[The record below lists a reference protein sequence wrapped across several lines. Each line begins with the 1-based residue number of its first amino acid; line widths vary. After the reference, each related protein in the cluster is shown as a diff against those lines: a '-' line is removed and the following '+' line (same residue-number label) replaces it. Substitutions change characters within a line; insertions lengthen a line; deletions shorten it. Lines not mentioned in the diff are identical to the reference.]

1 MAAHWCKVA
10 SNLDSHPKIRRAGR
24 LGREVF
30 LFALRRNAEPG
41 NPVPGR
47 LPADELEPW
56 YVADQLQMTE
66 TEAITGVTAAIAAG
80 LLAKDGNSYLIVS
93 WKDGWGKGG
102 GSDAA
107 RQARYRENKKLR
119 EDDGEV
125 VMPTVTR
132 NVTRNVTPVTRNVTQ
147 RNGDGCYV
155 DQIRGEETNHHTQVA
170 SDLPR
175 EAPVKR
181 RKGIPDDWQPR
192 AEERELAARLGLDCD
207 TEADEFKTYW
217 LGDGRPKKDWH
228 QTFRNRLQAQS
239 KRPPRSGQSGLWPSQ
254 STPTR
259 KIEKL

>member
-56 YVADQLQMTE
+56 YVADQLQMSE
-66 TEAITGVTAAIAAG
+66 VEAVTGVTAAIAAG
-80 LLAKDGNSYLIVS
+80 LIAKDGNSYVIVS

-102 GSDAA
+102 GTNAE
-107 RQARYRENKKLR
+107 RQARHRENKKLR
-119 EDDGEV
+119 DSDCDI

-132 NVTRNVTPVTRNVTQ
+132 NVTQ
-147 RNGDGCYV
+147 RYGNGSNT

-170 SDLPR
+170 SDLP
-175 EAPVKR
+175 PVVPIKR